1 MAGGDVWG
9 GNRFDADERR
19 NISMRLHRLSIVSVV
34 AVAAAIMVPQAM
46 AAKPP
51 QIKASFG
58 PGLAMDIK
66 KGKNVASTGNNGKIK
81 LKKGAYRFVLAE
93 NSQFHNY
100 RLVNAKGRT
109 IKGKF
114 GKRNRKV
121 VTGVSATRSK
131 PFVYTVNLKKGSYVL
146 LCDPH
151 LAQKM
156 KVKITVK

>member
-1 MAGGDVWG
+1 
-9 GNRFDADERR
+9 
-19 NISMRLHRLSIVSVV
+19 MRLHRLSIVS
-34 AVAAAIMVPQAM
+34 AVAMVAAIMVPQAM

-58 PGLAMDIK
+58 PGLAIDIK
-66 KGKNVASTGNNGKIK
+66 KGKKVASTGNDGKIK
-81 LKKGAYRFVLAE
+81 VKRGAFRFVLAE
-93 NSQFHNY
+93 TSEFHNY
-100 RLVNAKGRT
+100 RLVNAKGKT

-131 PFVYTVNLKKGSYVL
+131 PFIYTVNLKKGSYVL

-151 LAQKM
+151 LSQNM
-156 KVKITVK
+156 KVIITVK